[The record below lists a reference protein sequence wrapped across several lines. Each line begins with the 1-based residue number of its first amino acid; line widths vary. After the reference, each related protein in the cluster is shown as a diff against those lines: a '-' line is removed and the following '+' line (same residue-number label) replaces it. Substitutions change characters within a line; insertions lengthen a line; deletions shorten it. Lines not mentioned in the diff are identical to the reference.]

1 MILNVLHILFFFHP
15 ISPLK
20 KTRSSIHKKRPTKNS
35 SGSNRL
41 LKSYFGLT
49 MVNRSKLVI
58 VVDIS
63 LEASEQCV
71 FDKKKK
77 SKRPLS
83 CKVTYGYISR
93 CFDDAEI
100 RKGFLFGL
108 AI

>member
-1 MILNVLHILFFFHP
+1 MRTFVLSLCRDMNNDIERPSYFVFLPSHLP
-15 ISPLK
+15 PPPLK

-77 SKRPLS
+77 
-83 CKVTYGYISR
+83 VN
-93 CFDDAEI
+93 
-100 RKGFLFGL
+100 GL
-108 AI
+108 YRARLPTVI